1 MTHPS
6 IPAIKSHANPNIR
19 RVMKLRDNRQRR
31 KMQRFLVDG
40 WRETSL
46 ALQAGM
52 ELISL
57 YLSVDHHE
65 LLVQSNHQT
74 ELGMI
79 RKARET
85 DSLTFVTESIAN
97 KIAFGQSPRGVVA
110 EFVEPASNL
119 AAIRLTSNPL
129 ILILDQIE
137 KPGNLGA
144 IFRTGDAAGVDAILL
159 CESTDR
165 FNPNAIRNSQG
176 AVFHVP
182 SACGTQSEIAAF
194 LNHHSI
200 IARAARVESSD
211 ILWQTDLSKPTAI
224 ILGNEAN
231 GLGGR
236 WQEYQAGPIR
246 GIRIPMQGKT
256 DSLNVSVTAAIMAME
271 AARQRSVS

>member
-65 LLVQSNHQT
+65 LLVQSDHQT

-97 KIAFGQSPRGVVA
+97 KIAFGQSPRCC
-110 EFVEPASNL
+110 
-119 AAIRLTSNPL
+119 R
-129 ILILDQIE
+129 
-137 KPGNLGA
+137 
-144 IFRTGDAAGVDAILL
+144 
-159 CESTDR
+159 
-165 FNPNAIRNSQG
+165 
-176 AVFHVP
+176 
-182 SACGTQSEIAAF
+182 
-194 LNHHSI
+194 
-200 IARAARVESSD
+200 
-211 ILWQTDLSKPTAI
+211 
-224 ILGNEAN
+224 
-231 GLGGR
+231 
-236 WQEYQAGPIR
+236 
-246 GIRIPMQGKT
+246 
-256 DSLNVSVTAAIMAME
+256 
-271 AARQRSVS
+271 